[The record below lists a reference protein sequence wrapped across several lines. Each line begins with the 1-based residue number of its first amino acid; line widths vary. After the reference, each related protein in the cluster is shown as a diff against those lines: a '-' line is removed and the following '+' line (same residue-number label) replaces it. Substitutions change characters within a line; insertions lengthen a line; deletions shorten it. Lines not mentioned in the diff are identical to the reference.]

1 MYLKSK
7 NTEMNVEDQGSVW
20 KYSTK
25 IEKYFEGF
33 VFNQSEKLPLK
44 PIAVQIIAANLPL
57 P

>member
-1 MYLKSK
+1 MCENTVLKS
-7 NTEMNVEDQGSVW
+7 
-20 KYSTK
+20 
-25 IEKYFEGF
+25 EKYFEGF